1 MDYKSKIGIGSVQFG
16 VSYGISNTNGRTS
29 SDEVKRILDTALNAG
44 INTIDTA
51 SAYGNAEEV
60 LGNNSLGKFK
70 IISKFMPPR
79 KGETIHHQLYKSLEK
94 LQVRTLYGFL
104 AHRPLDLSKN
114 PEHWEELKELRNNG
128 VIQKIGYSLNEPSE
142 LDLLLRMDFFPDL
155 IQAPFN
161 YFDCRFAERMIELKV
176 QGCEIHSRSSFLQG
190 LFFADTNTL
199 SSYFNEVK
207 PLIKS
212 LQESIDFLSGSL
224 LKFVIEQTFIDKV
237 IIGVENCNQL
247 LTNLETIGQSS
258 ILPKLVSHIPE
269 RILVPSQWP
278 Q

>member
-1 MDYKSKIGIGSVQFG
+1 MC
-16 VSYGISNTNGRTS
+16 S
-29 SDEVKRILDTALNAG
+29 SDL
-44 INTIDTA
+44 
-51 SAYGNAEEV
+51 
-60 LGNNSLGKFK
+60 
-70 IISKFMPPR
+70 
-79 KGETIHHQLYKSLEK
+79 
-94 LQVRTLYGFL
+94 
-104 AHRPLDLSKN
+104 
-114 PEHWEELKELRNNG
+114 
-128 VIQKIGYSLNEPSE
+128 
-142 LDLLLRMDFFPDL
+142 
-155 IQAPFN
+155 
-161 YFDCRFAERMIELKV
+161 
-176 QGCEIHSRSSFLQG
+176 
-190 LFFADTNTL
+190 
-199 SSYFNEVK
+199 SYFNEVK